1 MPKTDVHIEASGRK
15 TGKGYGEVHGFVD
28 LESKKPERHDITRM
42 VDLANLIE
50 SRHGG
55 EAAQELVQHIHD
67 DMQNKFSE
75 FKAMLRRRAKELAD
89 GGNVAAFDALVAE
102 AENKLADILA
112 YFGVGAGKQVRLYRV
127 APADLET
134 LRAAGMNEE
143 DTRHSLMVV
152 HKALEI
158 ALRTGAELD
167 LELIGRGALFHDL
180 GKSRTHAIEHGR
192 LGAEIGKRLGLP
204 DAVTDIMEKHI
215 RGGLTE
221 AEARELG
228 LPVKDYALNRLEER
242 IIIYADRLVDIIA
255 DGVAATGEEA
265 EKRFEE
271 ILTDNVKYGKN
282 DITLKRYLV
291 YHREIQALMGN

>member
-1 MPKTDVHIEASGRK
+1 MPKTDVHIDSSTRK
-15 TGKGYGEVHGFVD
+15 TGKGYPEVHGFVD
-28 LESKKPERHDITRM
+28 LEAKKPERHDITRM

-67 DMQNKFSE
+67 DMQNKFGD
-75 FKAMLRRRAKELAD
+75 FKGMLRRRAKELAD
-89 GGNVAAFDALVAE
+89 GGNAAAFDTLVAE
-102 AENKLADILA
+102 AEKKLADILA
-112 YFGVGAGKQVRLYRV
+112 YFGVGAGKQVRLFRV
-127 APADLET
+127 APADLAA
-134 LRAAGMNEE
+134 LGAAGMNEQ
-143 DTRHSLMVV
+143 DTRHSLKVV

-167 LELIGRGALFHDL
+167 LELVGRGALFHDL
-180 GKSRTHAIEHGR
+180 GKSKTHAIEHGR
-192 LGAEIGKRLGLP
+192 LGAEIGKGIGLP
-204 DAVTDIMEKHI
+204 GAVTDIMEKHI

-221 AEARELG
+221 EEARELG
-228 LPVKDYALNRLEER
+228 LPVKDYALKRIEER

-255 DGVAATGEEA
+255 DGVVQTEEEA

-271 ILTDNVKYGKN
+271 ILTTQVKYGKN
-282 DITLKRYLV
+282 DITLKRYLG